1 MRPRSFASKNI
12 SSIFLRIIHLKS
24 CGFCLGI
31 KFSSRGNCITTIHGS
46 SKALLMVHNHKH
58 SIFINM
64 NATYLV
70 HSYGNFSCS
79 GFSCPATPQFTWDS
93 KHVIYRQIGIAVTAT
108 VCPLIIFLNMLV
120 IVAVKKVKELQK
132 GSNILIA
139 SLAMADLSVGSLS
152 IPLAISLDA
161 LFLQGNAPENII
173 CKIRMISVFLMYS
186 ASGVSFFH
194 LILIAWERYVA
205 IVKCTKSQVLLAK
218 GRVKRYAIIAW
229 IAPVMTTLLYLIII
243 AIPVA
248 TSSLFD
254 FHLAVDV
261 ISSLVWFLGMTLMV
275 YFYSMVCIETRKR
288 RKITIR
294 RVNSLIKACNGRR
307 IAFTVFLPTM
317 AVLISTGVVV
327 VFYILARFLPFWSS
341 SSVLRVAETFLQL
354 NSLVNPA
361 IYFYRNRQCRK
372 AAIRILRFGIPHTA
386 EPVVR
391 KELRARRKFDFIAC
405 LDVGE
410 RMGSQRA
417 TRLRQSKALAVKT
430 HRHRYSWCGVSVST
444 GVKMERRNSAPS

>member
-1 MRPRSFASKNI
+1 
-12 SSIFLRIIHLKS
+12 
-24 CGFCLGI
+24 
-31 KFSSRGNCITTIHGS
+31 
-46 SKALLMVHNHKH
+46 
-58 SIFINM
+58 M

-70 HSYGNFSCS
+70 HSY

-186 ASGVSFFH
+186 AS
-194 LILIAWERYVA
+194 
-205 IVKCTKSQVLLAK
+205 
-218 GRVKRYAIIAW
+218 
-229 IAPVMTTLLYLIII
+229 

-307 IAFTVFLPTM
+307 IAFTVFLLTM